1 MEQVE
6 DHPDS
11 LLNYHSEKIDLNIP
25 EISIDFILGER
36 FAHSLNIDQLNAM
49 NYQKDSYIGEEIIV
63 RTIF

>member
-36 FAHSLNIDQLNAM
+36 FAHSLNIDQLSTM
-49 NYQKDSYIGEEIIV
+49 NYQKDSNRGEEIIV